1 MQPRMQPRT
10 LSRDTIALLE
20 RDLPKA
26 GVLSVTLNVNPG
38 SSDNHGG
45 ALHIRAKN
53 LLRSLEA
60 PDELT
65 SVVLGDLSDAR
76 HATRSRTYYLWMEH
90 NHIKGRVI
98 DAQLELP
105 EGARFGAP
113 DLETLHYA
121 IETNPA
127 TAIAL
132 VDHRAAR
139 LFGVQFGEITELFKL
154 DNVFE
159 RDNDNFH
166 EHAPQSS
173 LTNRLEPRADTF
185 FWNALLERM
194 EQLRAAGNLERLL
207 IAGPPE
213 VVSSLTDALSTGLKS
228 ALAGTFHALGD
239 ATPAQVLEL
248 AAPALNAAESD
259 ASDAA
264 VEAVMNGGTRGAEET
279 LNAVQ
284 EGRVFELLV
293 SGDGSSVEV
302 WTDSQGYVYG
312 AYPAQG
318 ISPLTGS
325 GVAGMPLREVL
336 GDLRTRFGVRV
347 RFLHG
352 DADARLNGQL
362 GGLAGLPR
370 HQ

>member
-1 MQPRMQPRT
+1 MQPPIPMT
-10 LSRDTIALLE
+10 FETIATLE
-20 RDLPKA
+20 RDLPKTE
-26 GVLSVTLNVNPG
+26 VLSVTLNVNP
-38 SSDNHGG
+38 SSTDNQGG

-60 PDELT
+60 PTELT
-65 SVVLGDLSDAR
+65 SVVLADLSDAR

-90 NHIKGRVI
+90 NHLKGRVI

-105 EGARFGAP
+105 EGAAFGAP
-113 DLETLHYA
+113 DFGTLHYA
-121 IETNPA
+121 NETNPA
-127 TAIAL
+127 TAIAV

-139 LFGVQFGEITELFKL
+139 LFGVQLGEIIELFKL

-166 EHAPQSS
+166 EHAPQTT
-173 LTNRLEPRADTF
+173 LTDRLEPRADTF
-185 FWNALLERM
+185 FWKALLGRM

-213 VVSSLTDALSTGLKS
+213 VVSSLSDALPSSLKTV
-228 ALAGTFHALGD
+228 LAGTFHAPGD
-239 ATPAQVLEL
+239 ATPAHVLEQ
-248 AAPALNAAESD
+248 AAPALRAAESD

-264 VEAVMNGGTRGAEET
+264 VEAALNGGTHGAEQT

-293 SGDGSSVEV
+293 EGDGSSVEV
-302 WTDSQGYVYG
+302 WTDAQGYVYG

-318 ISPLTGS
+318 ISPLTGL
-325 GVAGMPLREVL
+325 GVAGTTLREVL
-336 GDLRTRFGVRV
+336 SDLRTRFGVRV
-347 RFLHG
+347 RFLSG
-352 DADARLNGQL
+352 DPARRLIGQL

>member
-1 MQPRMQPRT
+1 MQTPIPMT
-10 LSRDTIALLE
+10 FETTAILE
-20 RDLPKA
+20 RDLPKNE
-26 GVLSVTLNVNPG
+26 VLSVTLNVNPS
-38 SSDNHGG
+38 SSDNQGG

-60 PDELT
+60 PTELT
-65 SVVLGDLSDAR
+65 SVVLADLSDAR
-76 HATRSRTYYLWMEH
+76 QATRSRTYYLWMEH
-90 NHIKGRVI
+90 NHLRGRVI
-98 DAQLELP
+98 DAQMELP

-113 DLETLHYA
+113 DLETLHYTL
-121 IETNPA
+121 EMNPA

-139 LFGVQFGEITELFKL
+139 LFTLQLGQITEVFQL
-154 DNVFE
+154 DNTFE
-159 RDNDNFH
+159 RDNDNFVGQ
-166 EHAPQSS
+166 APEKT

-185 FWNALLERM
+185 FWKALLGRM
-194 EQLRAAGNLERLL
+194 ERLHAAGSLERLL

-213 VVSSLTDALSTGLKS
+213 VVSSLSDALPSSLKPV
-228 ALAGTFHALGD
+228 LAGTFHAPGD
-239 ATPAQVLEL
+239 ATPAHVLEL
-248 AAPALNAAESD
+248 AAPALQAAEQ
-259 ASDAA
+259 ASGDAA
-264 VEAVMNGGTRGAEET
+264 VEAALNGGTHGAEET

-293 SGDGSSVEV
+293 EGDGSSLEV
-302 WTDSQGYVYG
+302 WTDAQGYVYG

-318 ISPLTGS
+318 ISPLTGA
-325 GVAGMPLREVL
+325 GVAGTTLREVL

-347 RFLHG
+347 RFLRG
-352 DADARLNGQL
+352 DPAMRLIGQL

>member
-1 MQPRMQPRT
+1 MQPIPLNRE
-10 LSRDTIALLE
+10 TITLLE
-20 RDLPKA
+20 RELPRTD
-26 GVLSVTLNVNPG
+26 VLSVTLSVNPS
-38 SSDNHGG
+38 SSDNQGG

-60 PDELT
+60 PTELT
-65 SVVLGDLSDAR
+65 SVVLADLSDAR
-76 HATRSRTYYLWMEH
+76 QTTRSRTYYLWTEH
-90 NHIKGRVI
+90 NHVKAHTI
-98 DAQLELP
+98 DAQLDLP
-105 EGARFGAP
+105 EGAAFGAP
-113 DLETLHYA
+113 DFETLHYA
-121 IETNPA
+121 LETNPA

-139 LFGVQFGEITELFKL
+139 LFGVQLGEITQVFKL

-159 RDNDNFH
+159 RDNDNFQ
-166 EHAPQSS
+166 EHAPQTT
-173 LTNRLEPRADTF
+173 LTDRLEPRADTF
-185 FWNALLERM
+185 FWNALLGRM

-213 VVSSLTDALSTGLKS
+213 VRSSLTDALSTGLKS
-228 ALAGTFHALGD
+228 ALAGTFHAPGD

-248 AAPALNAAESD
+248 AAPALRAAASD

-264 VEAVMNGGTRGAEET
+264 VEAVMNGGTRGVEET
-279 LNAVQ
+279 LSAVQ

-293 SGDGSSVEV
+293 SGDGSSLEV
-302 WTDSQGYVYG
+302 WQDSQGYVYG

-336 GDLRTRFGVRV
+336 GALRTNFGVRV

-352 DADARLNGQL
+352 DSDARLVGQL

-370 HQ
+370 HG